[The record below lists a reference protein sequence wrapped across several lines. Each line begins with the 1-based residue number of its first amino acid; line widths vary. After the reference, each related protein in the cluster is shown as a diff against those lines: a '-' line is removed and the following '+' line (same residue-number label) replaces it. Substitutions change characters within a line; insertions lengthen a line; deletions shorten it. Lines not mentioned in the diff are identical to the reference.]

1 LPHPPSVPSSGFL
14 PLSTVPATH
23 AARTNPCESAV
34 SVAPRRFAA
43 LFHAARVPGTTLQS
57 FPFPRSRTR
66 SRGPRASLRVS
77 LSDCRRRRA
86 AGIFAIAFPAAP
98 ALCLR
103 APPKRCS
110 RRMSRDESSLRSLGD
125 HLDTPLSV
133 ARTIVPSRRHWARRL
148 AAGTPASKLCSPRES
163 VLATI
168 LYPGQGKTA
177 GSVLSWAFSPRE
189 FAPPKSFRV
198 RYLASTRDIGDEPRS
213 HVSPG
218 TQPSRYVRETRA
230 PTPGFMNPGSAGM
243 QSRSNPHAT
252 VRRRP
257 SMTSRSRRSV
267 RQPPAPPL
275 GERRSGLPA
284 PPFGG
289 APRLPR
295 PSRPTPTG
303 GASRW
308 TSKTLS

>member
-1 LPHPPSVPSSGFL
+1 VTTVFSR
-14 PLSTVPATH
+14 PLDRPLGHTLECA
-23 AARTNPCESAV
+23 
-34 SVAPRRFAA
+34 FAG
-43 LFHAARVPGTTLQS
+43 HS
-57 FPFPRSRTR
+57 
-66 SRGPRASLRVS
+66 S
-77 LSDCRRRRA
+77 LSRR
-86 AGIFAIAFPAAP
+86 
-98 ALCLR
+98 
-103 APPKRCS
+103 
-110 RRMSRDESSLRSLGD
+110 
-125 HLDTPLSV
+125 
-133 ARTIVPSRRHWARRL
+133 ARRL

-198 RYLASTRDIGDEPRS
+198 RYLASTRGIGDEPRF

-243 QSRSNPHAT
+243 QGRSNPHAT

-295 PSRPTPTG
+295 P
-303 GASRW
+303 
-308 TSKTLS
+308 